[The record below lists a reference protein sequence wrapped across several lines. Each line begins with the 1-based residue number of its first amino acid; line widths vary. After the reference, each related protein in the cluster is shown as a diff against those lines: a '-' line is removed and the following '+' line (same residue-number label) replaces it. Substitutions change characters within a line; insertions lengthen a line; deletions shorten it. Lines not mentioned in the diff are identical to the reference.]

1 MSGKK
6 IRVKIHK
13 LNTANHDSG
22 TACFYLP
29 SQGVVSVFAYR
40 ISCLKRI
47 PPFFLQ
53 RVSDFFSRF
62 CCIGRKEGRKE
73 GRQAGR
79 QAGRE
84 GGREEGRKEG
94 RQAGRQAGRQGGRE
108 GGREGG
114 RKEGRKEAGG
124 REEGRKEASKQ
135 ARKQGSKQ
143 ASEEGR
149 KKGGREEGAMCQ
161 CRDAHY
167 TLLCFLR
174 GRRGALPR
182 TLPLFL
188 IEAGHSR
195 QNQQTS
201 LPATGP
207 QST

>member
-94 RQAGRQAGRQGGRE
+94 RQAGRQAGREGGRE
-108 GGREGG
+108 GGREEGRKEGRKQEGG
-114 RKEGRKEAGG
+114 RKEGRKQASKQGSKEASKQARKGG
-124 REEGRKEASKQ
+124 REEGRKEQCVSA
-135 ARKQGSKQ
+135 GMLTILYFVFC
-143 ASEEGR
+143 
-149 KKGGREEGAMCQ
+149 GGGA
-161 CRDAHY
+161 APSP
-167 TLLCFLR
+167 
-174 GRRGALPR
+174 AP
-182 TLPLFL
+182 
-188 IEAGHSR
+188 SR
-195 QNQQTS
+195 FF
-201 LPATGP
+201 
-207 QST
+207 